1 MHKKFEIN
9 RTNIKDDYQS
19 GRKVVPNDSKSDLPL
34 YLLHILKKNMHNTF
48 CILQFFRIEE
58 LSQLNYSLDVEL
70 QKERESRETMQAKL
84 RLHGPARSPQV
95 LPRSSEDRDS

>member
-1 MHKKFEIN
+1 
-9 RTNIKDDYQS
+9 
-19 GRKVVPNDSKSDLPL
+19 
-34 YLLHILKKNMHNTF
+34 MHNTF